1 MMMKNVSKSR
11 NSFVYKYLT
20 TDCIFGLVEGLP
32 DRYISTTCGVRR
44 SLITRSIKILFTIFV
59 VILVAC
65 LLTYFLLMAP
75 VIVLLVYCLYGVAD
89 TMCVTFII
97 PVMCYTI
104 MTFVVLCAT
113 IYHLFTESE
122 SKPIVAVKDTYG
134 FLKDR
139 LCSKID
145 WVG

>member
-32 DRYISTTCGVRR
+32 DLYISTTCGVRQ

-59 VILVAC
+59 VIWAAC

-75 VIVLLVYCLYGVAD
+75 VIVLLVYCLYGVID
-89 TMCVTFII
+89 TTCVTFII
-97 PVMCYTI
+97 PVICYTI
-104 MTFVVLCAT
+104 VTFVVSCAI

-122 SKPIVAVKDTYG
+122 SKPIVAIKDTYG

>member
-1 MMMKNVSKSR
+1 MKNVSKSR

-75 VIVLLVYCLYGVAD
+75 VIVLLVYCLYGVIY
-89 TMCVTFII
+89 TTCVTFAI
-97 PVMCYTI
+97 PVMSYTI
-104 MTFVVLCAT
+104 VTFVVLCAT